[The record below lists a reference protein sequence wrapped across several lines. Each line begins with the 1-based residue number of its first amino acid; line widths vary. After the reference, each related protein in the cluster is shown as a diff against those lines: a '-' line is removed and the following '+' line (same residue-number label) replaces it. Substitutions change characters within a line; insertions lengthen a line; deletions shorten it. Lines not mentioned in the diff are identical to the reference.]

1 METNAEPIKEVL
13 DDLFAL
19 LETLET
25 QNIAV
30 VQFLKDQGIATD
42 ETFAPYLER
51 AGAASS
57 VKWRAARARMTFLL
71 APAPKKSTEPENETK
86 DKKTKDKEAEAKEAR
101 TKNVKAEEAQPRESD
116 AKAAPPNDAAPTER
130 DRKGRRET
138 PSTDR
143 GTAKAA
149 AAPEKGEAPGSNNAE
164 EKKKD
169 NPPPQPA

>member
-13 DDLFAL
+13 DDLFTL

-30 VQFLKDQGIATD
+30 LQFLKDQGIATE

-71 APAPKKSTEPENETK
+71 APAQKKSPEPEKETK
-86 DKKTKDKEAEAKEAR
+86 NKEAEPKEAK
-101 TKNVKAEEAQPRESD
+101 TTNVKAEDTQPKESD
-116 AKAAPPNDAAPTER
+116 PKAAPPNDAAPTER
-130 DRKGRRET
+130 DRKGQKPYRET
-138 PSTDR
+138 RSTDR
-143 GTAKAA
+143 GTAKVA
-149 AAPEKGEAPGSNNAE
+149 AAPEKGETLGSDNAE

-169 NPPPQPA
+169 DPPPQPA

>member
-30 VQFLKDQGIATD
+30 VQFLKDQGIATN

-71 APAPKKSTEPENETK
+71 APAPKKSTEPEKE
-86 DKKTKDKEAEAKEAR
+86 TKDKEAEAKEAR
-101 TKNVKAEEAQPRESD
+101 TKNVKEEEAQPRESD
-116 AKAAPPNDAAPTER
+116 PKAAPPNDAAPTER
-130 DRKGRRET
+130 DRKSRRET

-149 AAPEKGEAPGSNNAE
+149 AAPEKGEAPGSSNAE

>member
-25 QNIAV
+25 QTIAV
-30 VQFLKDQGIATD
+30 VQFLKDQEIATD

-71 APAPKKSTEPENETK
+71 APAPKKSTEPEKE
-86 DKKTKDKEAEAKEAR
+86 TKDKEAEPKEAKA
-101 TKNVKAEEAQPRESD
+101 KNIRAGDTQPAEPD
-116 AKAAPPNDAAPTER
+116 PKAAPPNDAAPTDR
-130 DRKGRRET
+130 DRAGHRET
-138 PSTDR
+138 HSADR
-143 GTAKAA
+143 GAAKAA
-149 AAPEKGEAPGSNNAE
+149 AAPERGEAPGSDNPE
-164 EKKKD
+164 EKKKE

>member
-57 VKWRAARARMTFLL
+57 VKWRAARARMSFLL

-86 DKKTKDKEAEAKEAR
+86 DKEAEAKEAR
-101 TKNVKAEEAQPRESD
+101 TKNVKEEEAQPRESD

-130 DRKGRRET
+130 DRKSRRES

-149 AAPEKGEAPGSNNAE
+149 AAPEKGEAPGSSNAE